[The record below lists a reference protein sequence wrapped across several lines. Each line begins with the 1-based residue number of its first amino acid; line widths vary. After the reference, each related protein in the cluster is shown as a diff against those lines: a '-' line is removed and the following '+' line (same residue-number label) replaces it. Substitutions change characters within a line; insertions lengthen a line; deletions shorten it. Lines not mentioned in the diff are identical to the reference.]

1 MIRQVRLL
9 LFGVILSSLAL
20 SPITLQAAF
29 SEWSFARDPDLGF
42 AYSYPSNVLS
52 RLEGDG
58 KPSFHYF
65 ASEDSAAKFLAG
77 GWVNSEGQSPESFKR
92 WVTEN
97 VGGYD
102 ELTYRPRG
110 RSWFVLSGYRG
121 DQIYYEKVMFSC
133 GGELVNVF
141 AITYPIAERNVY
153 DPIVERME
161 NTFKPG
167 RRCQA

>member
-9 LFGVILSSLAL
+9 LFGAILSSLAL
-20 SPITLQAAF
+20 APISLQAALPD
-29 SEWSFARDPDLGF
+29 WSSARDPDLGF
-42 AYSYPSNVLS
+42 AYSYPSKLFN

-65 ASEDSAAKFLAG
+65 ATEDSAAKFLVG
-77 GWVNSEGQSPESFKR
+77 GWANSEGQSPASFKR
-92 WVTEN
+92 WITAN

-102 ELTYRPRG
+102 EVTYRPRG

-153 DPIVERME
+153 DPMVERME
-161 NTFKPG
+161 NTFKPAT
-167 RRCQA
+167 RCQA